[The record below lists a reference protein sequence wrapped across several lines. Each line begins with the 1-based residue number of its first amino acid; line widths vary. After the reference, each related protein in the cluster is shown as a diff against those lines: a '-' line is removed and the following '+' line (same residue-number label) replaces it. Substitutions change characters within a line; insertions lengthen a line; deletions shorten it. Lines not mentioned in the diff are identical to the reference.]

1 MGVSGAIAG
10 PLPPLL
16 SPRSSAGV
24 VWLSACGDRHQDSR
38 RKSIPGVVILG
49 LHIPD
54 ANAALVLAVPD
65 RLRRS
70 LGMDLEAADRRGYFL
85 TVFVVNKSRRAI
97 HRWHGA
103 AFAHSMVI
111 RDGSGDLL
119 NPDAGFADAGDD
131 IPVVKGHGVTP
142 GTDQDLTGCELLEF
156 LDGLEGSSSVHA
168 S

>member
-24 VWLSACGDRHQDSR
+24 VWLSARGDGHQDSR
-38 RKSIPGVVILG
+38 HKSIPGVVVLG
-49 LHIPD
+49 LHVPD
-54 ANAALVLAVPD
+54 ANAALVLAIPD

-70 LGMDLEAADRRGYFL
+70 LGMDLETTNGGRDFFAVL
-85 TVFVVNKSRRAI
+85 VVDKSRRAI

-119 NPDAGFADAGDD
+119 NPDAGFADTGNDV
-131 IPVVKGHGVTP
+131 PVVKGHGVTP
-142 GTDQDLTGCELLEF
+142 RTGQDLTRCELLKF